1 MKVIIQDTREKPQAI
16 GKINR
21 QFEENGYKVV
31 RSKMIVGDYQF
42 LDNPYF
48 VIDRKQDLQEL
59 CGNVCQQHQ
68 RFKAELKRA
77 NELGIK
83 VCVLCEHGGSIETL
97 EDVKAWYNPRL
108 KTSPKATKGETL
120 FKILQT
126 LSWNYDVE
134 FVFCKKGV
142 TGLKIIELLE
152 RHDGNGERGK

>member
-1 MKVIIQDTREKPQAI
+1 MIVIIQDTREKPNAI

-21 QFEENGYKVV
+21 QFEEAEYKVV
-31 RSKMIVGDYQF
+31 RSKLIVGDYQ
-42 LDNPYF
+42 LLENPLF

-77 NELGIK
+77 NDLGIK
-83 VCVLCEHGGSIETL
+83 VCVLCEHGSDIQSL
-97 EDVKAWYNPRL
+97 EDVKKWVNPRL
-108 KTSPKATKGETL
+108 KNSPKATKGETL

-126 LSWNYDVE
+126 LSWNYDVD
-134 FVFCKKGV
+134 FKFCKKGE

-152 RHDGNGERGK
+152 RCGEENGER